1 MPDLL
6 YWQHDAESKA
16 LMRRFAEKHRRL
28 LNTLLRS
35 NASLLQG
42 SLAPLLKLPRLI
54 EFDNKRSYFRTRIH
68 ATSDDHRRY
77 GGLRIAVR
85 RSHVFE
91 DSFHQMRMRYMRC
104 CYCDYM
110 FIPRE
115 NNSLCCIQTR
125 CSSQVS
131 TTAWHLTAAIMQ
143 LHACLHASPAS
154 QHELCSNHTNI
165 HLHCCFES
173 KSSRE

>member
-1 MPDLL
+1 MMFCPRSS
-6 YWQHDAESKA
+6 YEEPGI
-16 LMRRFAEKHRRL
+16 LMHRFAEKHRRL

-91 DSFHQMRMRYMRC
+91 DSFHQMRMRYVSCLLLASRYAAVSNSGQSNSHSPDC
-104 CYCDYM
+104 CHVASAS
-110 FIPRE
+110 RSSTL
-115 NNSLCCIQTR
+115 SLPDNR
-125 CSSQVS
+125 GY
-131 TTAWHLTAAIMQ
+131 A
-143 LHACLHASPAS
+143 
-154 QHELCSNHTNI
+154 
-165 HLHCCFES
+165 HCCS
-173 KSSRE
+173 QDGTVP